1 MYMEDFTKM
10 LKEEMSLLDD
20 KESKK
25 GKDLRNDLGIEGL
38 EGKELLKYKIDFLSK
53 HMGHG
58 DLHCIEKSDYFQELI
73 KNCIDMKEA
82 QELFNLAKVTCI
94 ENDSSMRILCVLT
107 DKEDG
112 SKIIYSI
119 ADEGDISKVSQEE
132 VRQQFESGMRTLSK
146 SRETELKEVLFGTS
160 EQSRNFQEQE
170 IGKGTINI
178 STEEKDKANSQVRY
192 AELELQQEGEIKT
205 N

>member
-1 MYMEDFTKM
+1 
-10 LKEEMSLLDD
+10 
-20 KESKK
+20 
-25 GKDLRNDLGIEGL
+25 
-38 EGKELLKYKIDFLSK
+38 
-53 HMGHG
+53 MGHG

-107 DKEDG
+107 DKEDS

-160 EQSRNFQEQE
+160 EQSRSFQEQE